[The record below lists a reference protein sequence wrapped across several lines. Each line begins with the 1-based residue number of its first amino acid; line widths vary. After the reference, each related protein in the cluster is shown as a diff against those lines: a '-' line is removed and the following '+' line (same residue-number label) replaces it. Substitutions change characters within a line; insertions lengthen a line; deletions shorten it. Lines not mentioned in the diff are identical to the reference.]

1 MRKYLLIIAGVCIY
15 GMAMAQIGH
24 GGVPYS
30 FNKYEMQLTDVPV
43 ADVPAKSHAL
53 LIEEEQLQQDKS
65 RAYKFGE
72 SIHVHYTP
80 YNSGVWEQVSD
91 GGRLWRLKIKSEG
104 AYSLNFVFDSFY
116 LPSHSKLYIYTAD
129 RQYVAGA
136 FTAANNNATRDF
148 ATSLFPGDEV
158 IMEYY
163 EALGDKDST
172 CIVLSSVVHAYKN
185 ITGWGRSGSCNID
198 INCSQGRAL
207 QVQKRSVVLILRY
220 GYAHCSGTLVNNVRQ
235 DGTPY
240 VLTANH
246 CVDGYESQLSRFVFV
261 FNHEADTCGSTT
273 TRTTY
278 SINGATCVAK
288 HKHSDFCLLLL
299 SSMPTEEMHPYY
311 AGWSAISE
319 LPIAACGIHHPNG
332 DVKKVSV
339 AKNKFSYSKYEAE
352 DHTFPNNTHIELVWA
367 YGTTEGGSSGSALF
381 NQDRLVVGQLEGGYA
396 ACDYPEGEDLYGRL
410 AYSWT
415 NNNAVN
421 NAERLDKW
429 LDPDETG
436 TLKLEGYAPYG
447 GDSTGVRE
455 ITPVTLWSIYPN
467 PAAYKVTLQ
476 GSDENEVSYAVYD
489 IKGVC
494 MQQGALEGDNKEI
507 DLSALS
513 QGMYIIK
520 VAGTA
525 TRGVVKV
532 LIQR

>member
-1 MRKYLLIIAGVCIY
+1 MRKYLLALVVTGMYGVL
-15 GMAMAQIGH
+15 MAQTGH

-30 FNKYEMQLTDVPV
+30 FNKYQLQLTQVPMV
-43 ADVPAKSHAL
+43 TLPVKSHAEL
-53 LIEEEQLQQDKS
+53 MEEEQLYEDKS
-65 RAYKFGE
+65 KAYKFGE
-72 SIHVHYTP
+72 RIDVYYTP
-80 YNSGVWEQVSD
+80 YNSGVWED
-91 GGRLWRLKIKSEG
+91 LANGGRLWRLKVKSEG

-116 LPSHSKLYIYTAD
+116 IPARAQLYLYTAD
-129 RQYVAGA
+129 KQYVAGA
-136 FTAANNNATRDF
+136 FTVANNNGARNF

-163 EALGDKDST
+163 EAPGCSDSA
-172 CIVLSSVVHAYKN
+172 CIVLTSVVHAYKN
-185 ITGWGRSGSCNID
+185 MLGFGRSGSCNID
-198 INCSQGRAL
+198 IRCPQGRTL
-207 QVQKRSVVLILRY
+207 QQQKNSVALILRY
-220 GYAHCSGTLVNNVRQ
+220 NYAHCTGTLINNVRQ

-240 VLTANH
+240 LLTANH
-246 CVDGYESQLSRFVFV
+246 CVDGYESQLSKFVFV
-261 FNHEADTCGSTT
+261 FNHEADTCGSSSTLS
-273 TRTTY
+273 TY

-299 SSMPTEEMHPYY
+299 SAAPTEEMHPYY
-311 AGWSAISE
+311 AGWNANNV
-319 LPIAACGIHHPNG
+319 LPLAACGIHHPSG

-339 AKNKFSYSKYEAE
+339 AKSKFRYSKYEE
-352 DHTFPNNTHIELVWA
+352 YDSSFPNNTHIELVWV

-381 NQDRLVVGQLEGGYA
+381 NEERLVVGQLEGGYA
-396 ACDYPEGEDLYGRL
+396 GCDYPEGEDLYGRL